1 MKRVS
6 YNQIKD
12 NFDKIF
18 SDVLKGE
25 QITITKDNKDVAILT
40 KIENQKTSV
49 ADELLGMFKTDREI
63 EPDKEKDEYF
73 KEKYK
78 L

>member
-12 NFDKIF
+12 NFDEIF
-18 SDVLKGE
+18 SDVLEGE
-25 QITITKDNKDVAILT
+25 QVTITKDNKDVAILT

-49 ADELLGMFKTDREI
+49 AEELLGMFKTDREI
-63 EPDKEKDEYF
+63 DPDKEKDEYF
-73 KEKYK
+73 NEKYK